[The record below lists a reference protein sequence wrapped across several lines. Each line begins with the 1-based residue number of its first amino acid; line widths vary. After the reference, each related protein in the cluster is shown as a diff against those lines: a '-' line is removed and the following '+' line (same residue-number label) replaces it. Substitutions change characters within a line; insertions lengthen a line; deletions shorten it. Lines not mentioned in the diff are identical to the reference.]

1 MSTKSKSQLQQEL
14 QELLQQ
20 KEALLKSKNAAPTK
34 FTKAQQAQLD
44 SIAEQIIDLE
54 EQIELAVDEP
64 ETPVAAAPAPAKDE
78 YVPAPGTENMVHL
91 SIIRGRR
98 FDEFTGEELSK
109 PYTQTF
115 TYGEYKNFKEN
126 ASRIGY
132 TIVKELYNPFKEN

>member
-34 FTKAQQAQLD
+34 FTKAQQEQLD

-64 ETPVAAAPAPAKDE
+64 EKPIAAALVKDE

-91 SIIRGRR
+91 SIVRGRR
-98 FDEFTGEELSK
+98 FNEFTGEELSK